1 MTTTTAQR
9 VQAIIDSLQNKK
21 AGFVWLGFCNS
32 PTAFIKTWAL
42 GRAGRRLAALAAD
55 NKKTAAK
62 GVARGRVI
70 ARHAV
75 LALEKLAKKIKAAGA
90 QPVAEFIHFVLILGA
105 WAARAVAGFF
115 NIPTG
120 RGWRRGD
127 SAQTE
132 LNLSLFGG

>member
-9 VQAIIDSLQNKK
+9 AQAIIDSLPNKK

-32 PTAFIKTWAL
+32 PTAFIQTWGL

-70 ARHAV
+70 ARHAA

-90 QPVAEFIHFVLILGA
+90 QPAAEFIHFVLILGA

-115 NIPTG
+115 DIPAARGG
-120 RGWRRGD
+120 RR
-127 SAQTE
+127 SNPAQTE
-132 LNLSLFGG
+132 LNLSFYGG

>member
-1 MTTTTAQR
+1 MTKTSSEKA
-9 VQAIIDSLQNKK
+9 QAIIDSLPNKK
-21 AGFVWLGFCNS
+21 AGFDWLGFCNS

-62 GVARGRVI
+62 GAARGRVI
-70 ARHAV
+70 ARHAI

-115 NIPTG
+115 DIPAARGG
-120 RGWRRGD
+120 RR
-127 SAQTE
+127 SNPAQTE
-132 LNLSLFGG
+132 LNLSFFGG